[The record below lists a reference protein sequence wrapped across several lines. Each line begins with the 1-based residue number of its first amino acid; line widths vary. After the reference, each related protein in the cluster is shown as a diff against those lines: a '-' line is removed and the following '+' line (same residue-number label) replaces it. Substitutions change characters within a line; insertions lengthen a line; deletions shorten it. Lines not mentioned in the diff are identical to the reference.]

1 MSISLL
7 LIPES
12 RLCHGISMQVHF
24 RIVIRHYPSLA
35 A

>member
-1 MSISLL
+1 MSLSLL

-12 RLCHGISMQVHF
+12 RLRHGISMQAYF